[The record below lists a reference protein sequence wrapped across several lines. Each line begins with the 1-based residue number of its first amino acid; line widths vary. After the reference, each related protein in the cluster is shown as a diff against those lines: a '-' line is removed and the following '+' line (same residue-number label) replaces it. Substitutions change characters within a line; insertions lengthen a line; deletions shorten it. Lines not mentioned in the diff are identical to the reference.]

1 MDRRAF
7 SLGLA
12 LVAAAGF
19 LSGEAHAQENAQGK
33 QDKLKVIASFSILAD
48 IAKNIGGDR
57 AEVASLVGA
66 GGDAHVYTPTPA
78 DARKVAAAGLVIVNG
93 LGFEGWLSRLIKS
106 SNSKAGVI
114 VATKGITP
122 RKQTSAAHGHNHSPG
137 HKHHDHEDADPHAW
151 QSVANAKIYAT
162 NIRDALVAADPAGA
176 EVYRGNATAYIARL
190 DALDT
195 EIREAVATLPAERRR
210 VISTHDAFGYFAE
223 RYGIEFIAPQ
233 GVSTESEATAR
244 DVARIITQIRTQKI
258 PAVFLENINDPRLM
272 RRIASESGAKLGG
285 TLFSDALT
293 DEKGPTPTYIDM
305 MRYNIKTLTSA
316 LAG

>member
-12 LVAAAGF
+12 LVAALGF
-19 LSGEAHAQENAQGK
+19 LSGEARAQENAQAK
-33 QDKLKVIASFSILAD
+33 QDKFKVIASFSILAD

-57 AEVASLVGA
+57 AEIASLVGA

-106 SNSKAGVI
+106 SNSKATVI

-122 RKQTSAAHGHNHSPG
+122 RKQTSAAHGHNHS
-137 HKHHDHEDADPHAW
+137 HKHHDHEDADPHTW
-151 QSVANAKIYAT
+151 QSVVNAKIYAT

-176 EVYRGNATAYIARL
+176 EVYRANATAYLARL

-195 EIREAVATLPAERRR
+195 EIRDAVATLPAERRR

-258 PAVFLENINDPRLM
+258 PAVFLENISDPRLM

-293 DEKGPTPTYIDM
+293 DEKGPAPTYIDM